1 MVNVA
6 DAILS
11 VVPNVLPDYLT
22 HYIPGVT
29 PLSDTPVVVA
39 TLAGYL
45 GTIFSIQWFM
55 KDKQPLKLTPF
66 FRAHNAFLTGISG
79 LLLVLIAEEIIPIW
93 LQTGS
98 FDAICHPRSWTPVR
112 IYFRKLCRAVN
123 ARVGTNCPELSASG
137 SNFTT

>member
-29 PLSDTPVVVA
+29 PLSETPVVVA

-45 GTIFSIQWFM
+45 ATIFSIQWFM
-55 KDKQPLKLTPF
+55 KNKQPLKLTPF

-112 IYFRKLCRAVN
+112 VALDHIRTALYARAR
-123 ARVGTNCPELSASG
+123 ANCLESPASG